1 MKLKIRQDEFK
12 TIILAL
18 AEFVIKRE
26 KEEYLSPEEIDR
38 QDKADDLLGKLLFY
52 QRQLEEENNEE

>member
-1 MKLKIRQDEFK
+1 MKLKIKQDEFK

-18 AEFVIKRE
+18 AEFVSKRE
-26 KEEYLSPEEIDR
+26 KEEYLSVKEIDR
-38 QDKADDLLGKLLFY
+38 QDKADNLLGKLLFY